1 MAGWI
6 DGFLRK
12 LMVRKVQDGWARVA
26 NEAPGMKKAALRVWS
41 GRARAMRREINRVI
55 HVAEQRLAMPAIG
68 SDLPRQPLG
77 TDWVWRPDIWC
88 GPVPVTGH
96 VAEAARTVI
105 SDDVTLFHDCARPE
119 VIIRQIRN
127 VAERN
132 LAPLAVSIDA
142 FSFDGSFLS
151 LAIDLPEA
159 AVAGLQLRH
168 LIRVETVVDA
178 ERPIDIYARLNIS
191 SGPNLEQIV
200 RDMPAEGRQRLV
212 EFDLT
217 YSQIDEKRVAKIW
230 LDLIF
235 SRPAMNRISLR
246 DVTVSRRPRAEL

>member
-1 MAGWI
+1 
-6 DGFLRK
+6 
-12 LMVRKVQDGWARVA
+12 MVRKVQADWTRLAC
-26 NEAPGMKKAALRVWS
+26 EAPHMNKSALRVWS

-55 HVAEQRLAMPAIG
+55 HVAEERLAMPAIG
-68 SDLPRQPLG
+68 AGLPHQPLG
-77 TDWVWRPDIWC
+77 TDWVWRPDIWR
-88 GPVPVTGH
+88 GPVQVPGQ
-96 VAEAARTVI
+96 VAEVARTVI

-127 VAERN
+127 VAERG
-132 LAPLAVSIDA
+132 LAPFAVSIDV
-142 FSFDGSFLS
+142 FSFDGSFMS

-159 AVAGLQLRH
+159 AVSGLQLRH

-178 ERPIDIYARLNIS
+178 ERPTEIFARLNVS
-191 SGPNLEQIV
+191 NGPNVEQIV
-200 RDMPAEGRQRLV
+200 REMSAGGRQRLA

-217 YSQIDEKRVAKIW
+217 YSQIDEKRVKKIW

-235 SRPAMNRISLR
+235 SQPAMNRISLR